1 MKLLSQNKT
10 ILSLLIAI
18 TVNLTATNSASADSI
33 ARQLQRRVPRIVD
46 YLNENNLKTVGV
58 LKFRVKKPGQKI
70 SDSVGPLTTLLADRL
85 EIGLI
90 LGNPFDKT
98 RQLNIIENASAQAA
112 NISGAD
118 HVTAAGQAAFFG
130 PKFKMS
136 IAGQMQEADAF
147 LTGVVQVH
155 DDNRHVTVGILCF
168 DKSGGG
174 LAKACDVFEADLDAS
189 SLSEMGESFTLRGAF
204 DGGTTQQTFKE
215 KQKHKQQ
222 QVLSAAAKVK
232 TQLISFPLIDPS
244 APVTLEIRYD
254 AQLQNVEIRD
264 GQAFV
269 AEPKEGQKVE
279 LFLVRKPTAKGRLG
293 IVLKVNGENTL
304 NRQTFSDV
312 ECRKWILSPEH
323 TRTVVKGFQVEGN
336 QTEQFRVLSQAE
348 SARRAMNY
356 GRNYGQIQMSVF
368 KEFTG
373 PKPIPTL
380 DEDEADLIA
389 MLRGIRPDKSSDN
402 LSALK
407 GKIRA
412 AGKDAPKHRGAL
424 DAGDKTENKIRL
436 VNFKSDP
443 TPVMAVTITYYK
455 PSVRP

>member
-1 MKLLSQNKT
+1 MKLLSQNKA
-10 ILSLLIAI
+10 ILSFVIAI
-18 TVNLTATNSASADSI
+18 AINLTATNYATADSI
-33 ARQLQRRVPRIVD
+33 ARQLQRQVPKIVD
-46 YLNENNLKTVGV
+46 YLNDNNLKTVGV

-70 SDSVGPLTTLLADRL
+70 SDSVGPLTSLLADRL

-98 RQLNIIENASAQAA
+98 RQLNIIENASSQAA
-112 NISGAD
+112 NIAGAD

-130 PKFKMS
+130 PQFKLS
-136 IAGQMQEADAF
+136 IAGEVKEADAF

-155 DDNRHVTVGILCF
+155 EDNRHVTVGILCF
-168 DKSGGG
+168 DKNGRG
-174 LAKACDVFEADLDAS
+174 LVKACDVFQADLDAS

-215 KQKHKQQ
+215 DQKQKQQ

-232 TQLISFPLIDPS
+232 TQLTSFPLIDPL
-244 APVTLEIRYD
+244 APVTLEVRYD
-254 AQLQNVEIRD
+254 GQLMDVEMRD

-269 AEPKEGQKVE
+269 AEPREGQKVE
-279 LFLVRKPTAKGRLG
+279 LFLVRKPFAKGRLG
-293 IVLKVNGENTL
+293 VVLKVNGENTL
-304 NRQTFSDV
+304 QRQTISDV
-312 ECRKWILSPEH
+312 ECNKWILSPEH
-323 TRTVVKGFQVEGN
+323 KRTLVKGFQVNGN
-336 QTEQFRVLSQAE
+336 QTEQFKVLSQSE
-348 SARRAMNY
+348 SARRAMDY
-356 GRNYGQIQMSVF
+356 GRNYGQIQMTVF

-373 PKPIPTL
+373 PPPIPTL

-389 MLRGIRPDKSSDN
+389 MLRGIRPTEPSTN

-412 AGKDAPKHRGAL
+412 AGRAAPKHRGAL
-424 DAGDKTENKIRL
+424 DAGEKTENKIRI
-436 VNFKSDP
+436 VKFKADP

-455 PSVRP
+455 P